1 MKNYA
6 LLFLLSAPVLL
17 FSCSAS
23 KKLRTAQASYNQLNA
38 AYLDN
43 QAKLRA
49 CESDVK
55 KADDAGT
62 QSKLAMQ
69 AEIDRLHKQVDF
81 LKANSNQTLNELKD
95 LSVISGTQAASIK
108 ESIDNINSK
117 DSYIGSLQSAIAR
130 KDALNMQ
137 LVNNLKG
144 ALANVNDQDVNIK
157 VDKGV
162 VYIDISDKML
172 FKSGSYIVTERA
184 KEVLGKV
191 AQVLN
196 AHPEIEFMVEGHT
209 DNVPYANGVL
219 VDNWDLSTKR
229 ATSVVRILQN
239 NYNIDPKRITAAGR
253 SEYVPLDGNNTVEGR
268 AANRRTRIVILPQ
281 LDQFFK
287 LAEKKA

>member
-1 MKNYA
+1 MKNYS
-6 LLFLLSAPVLL
+6 LLLLLAAPVLL

-23 KKLRTAQASYNQLNA
+23 KKLKTAQASYNQLNA

-55 KADDAGT
+55 KADDNGT
-62 QSKLAMQ
+62 QNKLAMQ

-130 KDALNMQ
+130 KDALNLQ

-144 ALANVNDQDVNIK
+144 ALADVNDQDVNIK

-191 AQVLN
+191 ALVLN
-196 AHPEIEFMVEGHT
+196 AHPEIEFLVEGHT
-209 DNVPYANGVL
+209 DNVPYANGAL
-219 VDNWDLSTKR
+219 LDNWDLSTKR

-253 SEYVPLDGNNTVEGR
+253 SEYVPLDGNDTAEGR